1 MLQPVAAKLS
11 SNHPTVDFE
20 AANCIDGNTEGP
32 DFVVEINDYPELPDI
47 RGQICQTKNEPA
59 PWIAVDYGTTVT
71 VQRVEI
77 FNRRDCCGERTQ
89 NVDVRI
95 SDEIPTSGSQIFSG
109 GTFLGHFAGPATNGQ
124 HIIISGQNLLLKE
137 RKEKILTNIPGQALS
152 GRYVVVQMNNGENT
166 PLNLKEVKAR
176 SGFFALIFSVLR
188 HLFRQGRG

>member
-1 MLQPVAAKLS
+1 MQ
-11 SNHPTVDFE
+11 VDE
-20 AANCIDGNTEGP
+20 LCHTEW
-32 DFVVEINDYPELPDI
+32 
-47 RGQICQTKNEPA
+47 EPA
-59 PWIAVDYGTTVT
+59 PWIGIDYGTIVT
-71 VQRVEI
+71 VKRVEI
-77 FNRRDCCGERTQ
+77 FNRRDCCAGRTQ

-95 SDEIPTSGSQIFSG
+95 SDEIPTSGSQMFSG
-109 GTFLGHFAGPATNGQ
+109 GTFFGHFAGPATNGQ

-166 PLNLKEVKAR
+166 PHNLKKVKAR